1 MPRKV
6 AEIPGVGRVEAMA
19 RLCHTDDCCPTVYA
33 TDRRTY
39 LVQGYTLEG
48 GHAEQALG
56 IPPGESIVEVPRELL
71 LQLLADQAGQ
81 AEHD

>member
-1 MPRKV
+1 MRKKA
-6 AEIPGVGRVEAMA
+6 AEVPGMGRVEVKA

-33 TDRRTY
+33 TERRTY

-48 GHAEQALG
+48 GEAEQALG

-71 LQLLADQAGQ
+71 LQLLAGEADAASG
-81 AEHD
+81 A